1 MFLTDYEIGI
11 LVKKKLHF
19 VDSCFELPNF
29 HSFTD
34 MIKALNSIPATDNF
48 YFIFFLVFHCNR
60 VNKEMTLCYHQQIY

>member
-1 MFLTDYEIGI
+1 MFLTDYEIGN

-19 VDSCFELPNF
+19 VDNCFELPNF

-48 YFIFFLVFHCNR
+48 YFIFFPKND
-60 VNKEMTLCYHQQIY
+60 NKILFSPFLLGYLS

>member
-1 MFLTDYEIGI
+1 MFLTDYEIGN

-48 YFIFFLVFHCNR
+48 YFIFFPKKR
-60 VNKEMTLCYHQQIY
+60 Q